1 MEKSYQQLL
10 GEHKERFMEM
20 EDNII
25 QLEKKNQDAL
35 LEMTKSKEQT
45 QQEKRRYKSLEG
57 TDNAVLILLYS
68 FLLILF
74 SSSIV
79 FHST

>member
-1 MEKSYQQLL
+1 
-10 GEHKERFMEM
+10 MEM

-57 TDNAVLILLYS
+57 TNKAELILS
-68 FLLILF
+68 FIHF
-74 SSSIV
+74 
-79 FHST
+79 F